1 MSTSIVTNVP
11 ELTAAA
17 AKLAQAYGLANELGD
32 EDFYLE
38 LTLDGLE
45 LTWRSRP
52 DLQPLRLSFT
62 HGPQAWRQQQG
73 GGRQEAVVRALGI
86 AKGFRPSVLDATA
99 GLGRDGMMLAHAG
112 CHVYLLERHPAVH
125 ALLDQAVV
133 HAQQDERI
141 GNWVQQRVEVLPRGS
156 LIDTAVLSGAFQE
169 LKPEAIYLD
178 PMFPERGKTAAVKK
192 DMQMLQALVGDDS
205 DANELLPAALA
216 LASHRVVV
224 KRPVSAPFLSGQQ
237 PSSQITT
244 KKHRFDVYVKKS
256 YSVTTT
262 ANSF

>member
-1 MSTSIVTNVP
+1 MTVPLVTDFP

-17 AKLAQAYGLANELGD
+17 CTLAQAYGLPSELND
-32 EDFYLE
+32 EPFYLE
-38 LTLDGLE
+38 LFLDGLA
-45 LTWRSRP
+45 LVWRSRT

-62 HGPQAWRQQQG
+62 EGPQAWRQQQG

-112 CHVYLLERHPAVH
+112 CQVYLLERHPAVH

-133 HAQQDERI
+133 HAKQDERI
-141 GNWVQQRVEVLPRGS
+141 GGWVQERVQVLPRGS
-156 LIDTAVLSGAFQE
+156 LIENETLTDTFQTIQ
-169 LKPEAIYLD
+169 PQAIYLD

-192 DMQMLQALVGDDS
+192 DMQMLQALVGGDE
-205 DANELLPAALA
+205 DADGLLPAALA

-224 KRPVSAPFLSGQQ
+224 KRPASAPFLAGQT
-237 PSSQITT
+237 PSSQIKT
-244 KKHRFDVYVKKS
+244 KKHRFDVYVKKA
-256 YSVTTT
+256 YG
-262 ANSF
+262 